1 MAQFSKQWCDSIN
14 TSMPYDFDIDD
25 IVKDLYRD
33 RYYPIKCEGLG
44 FNCVHKDA
52 HGIVW
57 LSFGYD
63 KNGNSAVWRRY
74 KSLIIEQEKKSIK
87 NEGSSI

>member
-52 HGIVW
+52 HGIVC
-57 LSFGYD
+57 LYYGFDY
-63 KNGNSAVWRRY
+63 KVNSSSWRRY
-74 KSLIIEQEKKSIK
+74 QSVMAEHKKTNK
-87 NEGSSI
+87 K